1 MLMSWQL
8 LAAVNVLSITSYGLS
23 QRWALR
29 DGKYNPDSFAI
40 AMVYGAGL
48 TSLLVAIVSGT
59 LDLNYADLPLHIAA
73 ISLVFNAFQL
83 PIISRALALTQASV
97 FTILANLRVIP
108 IIILAA
114 LFLDDEITLQ
124 IVIGAAVVLLGTSLV
139 LYEKGTKFHL
149 KKGEIYSLLA
159 GLFIAVPFISDSYAL
174 RDGYDPASYLAFIWI
189 IPATTLAILR
199 PQNRREMVSY
209 LSDRQFLY
217 KAAIPGAS
225 LSVAVISIMTAFQ
238 LEGNP
243 SVLTV
248 ISQLSS
254 VTVVLFAILF
264 LNERDSLSRKLAAS
278 VIAFVGLLIVNL

>member
-1 MLMSWQL
+1 MPWQL
-8 LAAVNVLSITSYGLS
+8 LAALNVLFITSYGLS

-40 AMVYGAGL
+40 ALIYCAGL
-48 TSLLVAIVSGT
+48 TSML
-59 LDLNYADLPLHIAA
+59 IAA
-73 ISLVFNAFQL
+73 ISGTIDLNYSALPLHVAAISLFFNALQM
-83 PIISRALALTQASV
+83 PVISRAFSLTQASV

-114 LFLDDEITLQ
+114 IFLDDEITLQ
-124 IVIGAAVVLLGTSLV
+124 IVIGAVIVLLGTSLV
-139 LYEKGTKFHL
+139 LYEKGTKFRL
-149 KKGEIYSLLA
+149 SKGELYSLLA
-159 GLFIAVPFISDSYAL
+159 GLFIAIPFISDSYAL

-199 PQNRREMVSY
+199 PKNRKEMISY
-209 LSDRQFLY
+209 LPDKEFLY
-217 KAAIPGAS
+217 KVAIPGAS

-243 SVLTV
+243 SVLTI

-264 LNERDSLSRKLAAS
+264 LNERDSIARKLAAS
-278 VIAFVGLLIVNL
+278 LIAFIGLLVVNL